1 MEADTDVR
9 LRREAAEYYRA
20 HRVPQRMEEAL
31 NALFPL
37 RPADLYGELVPRGG
51 AQCAGAPLEGR
62 WGGG

>member
-9 LRREAAEYYRA
+9 LRREAAEYYRG

-37 RPADLYGELVPRGG
+37 RPADLYGELVPRG
-51 AQCAGAPLEGR
+51 AVRRRSP
-62 WGGG
+62 